1 MKKDELESKPTEKLR
16 GELKALQIITGVLV
30 GVLTLLFAVNIYGLI
45 MKEENAT
52 FIALTVV
59 AVSCSAILPLQ
70 FISMKK
76 IKAELKSREKQ

>member
-16 GELKALQIITGVLV
+16 GELKGIQMITGALMV
-30 GVLTLLFAVNIYGLI
+30 VLTLLFAVNIYGFLT
-45 MKEENAT
+45 KEENAT

-76 IKAELKSREKQ
+76 IKTELRSREN